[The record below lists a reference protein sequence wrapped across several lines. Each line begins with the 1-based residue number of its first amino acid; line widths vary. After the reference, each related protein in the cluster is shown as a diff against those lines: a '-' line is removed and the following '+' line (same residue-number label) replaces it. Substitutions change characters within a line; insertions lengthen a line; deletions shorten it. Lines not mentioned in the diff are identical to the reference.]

1 MAIIVNREV
10 GKLSLSI
17 GTSLAIEGIMGIH
30 EGLVLQRP
38 YPLYTADHIWIN
50 VRTLIRNIYGSM
62 TKELKYNSQYVDY
75 QETLFAEMHQIVDLI
90 NRETNGRAWVNFY
103 YPSHRSLTSRYPH
116 AALKNDNSK
125 NGNALKEIERWI
137 MDGSYTPM
145 PFQVEQ
151 INLDINLQGVNKL
164 LVLTHQTLD
173 LLHIKGCSNIGLVE
187 SHTGV
192 VKDSHRWY
200 TKLKGCSKEP
210 RIPFNHVTIQI
221 FGDSGDELQPA
232 NIRLRSELIELAE
245 KAKWTQN
252 TSVTQ
257 MVRSANSLAKT
268 ELRELINMLA

>member
-17 GTSLAIEGIMGIH
+17 GTSLAIEGMMGIH
-30 EGLVLQRP
+30 DTLVLQKP

-62 TKELKYNSQYVDY
+62 NKELKFNSQYVDY

-90 NRETNGRAWVNFY
+90 NRETNGHAWVNFY
-103 YPSHRSLTSRYPH
+103 YPSHRSLATRYPH
-116 AALKNDNSK
+116 VTLKNDNSK
-125 NGNALKEIERWI
+125 NTLALKEIERWI
-137 MDGSYTPM
+137 MDGGYTPI
-145 PFQVEQ
+145 PFHVEQ
-151 INLDINLQGVNKL
+151 INLDINASGVNKL
-164 LVLTHQTLD
+164 LILTHQPLD
-173 LLHIKGCSNIGLVE
+173 LLHINGCNNVGLVE

-221 FGDSGDELQPA
+221 FGDSGDELQPS
-232 NIRLRSELIELAE
+232 NIRLRSELVELAE

-257 MVRSANSLAKT
+257 MVRSANSYAKT